1 MIPPA
6 LDTVLRTDRLV
17 LRPPTI
23 DDFAD
28 SAAMWG
34 DAAVARYIGGRPF
47 TPEEVWSRLLR
58 YVGHWSA
65 LGFGY
70 WVARE
75 PETGRFVG
83 EVGFADFHRDIV
95 PSFDGAPEIGWVLSP
110 AAQGRGYATEAVAAA
125 LAWAHAHWGP
135 GRTVCIIDPANAPSL
150 RVAQRVGYAVAAEAT
165 YKAAPIL
172 LLERLG

>member
-1 MIPPA
+1 MPRPI
-6 LDTVLRTDRLV
+6 LDPVLTTERLI

-34 DAAVARYIGGRPF
+34 APAVTRHIGGRPF

-58 YVGHWSA
+58 YVGHWQV

-75 PETGRFVG
+75 TESGRYVG
-83 EVGFADFHRDIV
+83 EVGFADFRRDIV
-95 PSFDGAPEIGWVLSP
+95 PSLDGAPEIGWVVSP
-110 AAQGRGYATEAVAAA
+110 AAQGRGYASEAVAAA
-125 LAWAHAHWGP
+125 LDWGRAYWGP
-135 GRTVCIIDPANAPSL
+135 GRTVCIIDPANTPSL
-150 RVAQRVGYAVAAEAT
+150 RVAEKAGYAVAAEAT
-165 YKAAPIL
+165 YKDAPIL